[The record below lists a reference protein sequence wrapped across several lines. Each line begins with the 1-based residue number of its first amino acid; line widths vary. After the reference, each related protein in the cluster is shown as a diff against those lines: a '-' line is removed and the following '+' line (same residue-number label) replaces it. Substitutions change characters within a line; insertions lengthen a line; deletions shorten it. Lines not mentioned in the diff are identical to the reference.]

1 MPKPSKARDDQA
13 LLAHYHRILRGNL
26 RNRRRQLGL
35 TQGEVAEAV
44 GVTAGYITQLESPVL
59 KEFPGLPMLFRLAIA
74 LQTSAAA
81 LLTPN
86 KYKGE
91 VDADDDLRAPRFR

>member
-1 MPKPSKARDDQA
+1 MPKRSAARDNPS
-13 LLAHYHRILRGNL
+13 LEAHYHRILRGNL
-26 RNRRRQLGL
+26 RNRRRGLGL
-35 TQGEVAEAV
+35 TQANVAEAV
-44 GVTAGYITQLESPVL
+44 GVTEGYIGQLESPTL
-59 KEFPGLPMLFRLAIA
+59 REWPNLPMLFKLATA

-91 VDADDDLRAPRFR
+91 VDADDDLRKPRFR